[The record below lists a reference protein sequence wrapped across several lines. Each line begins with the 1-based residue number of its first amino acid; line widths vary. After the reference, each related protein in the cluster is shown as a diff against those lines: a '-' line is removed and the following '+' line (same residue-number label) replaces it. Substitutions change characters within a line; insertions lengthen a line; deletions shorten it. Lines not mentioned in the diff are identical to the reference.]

1 MAANQTNIQLQNTTQ
16 PIHVS
21 SPSQFLDQAIALETL
36 KLMEK
41 TLGGGKWT
49 WAVAG
54 TVFFILSIDG
64 VKRVIF
70 NIVDKSIT
78 YLCNMTMEDWSK
90 VGSAIV
96 TPVKLVSKG
105 ISLPFRYAYRKISP
119 EKECIVPTPPMMYPL
134 DCSEELWKMLY
145 IRPEFSFDTNV
156 VSIKHIGNGSEL
168 QQTERWSNMRI
179 STPDFHAYFEGNIDV
194 TFQVKSSTTGQPV
207 KLFANSKSSSVQDES
222 LFIYDKDIHTL
233 PAYEIRK
240 KLSNPYMDRCDP
252 VEHLLATS
260 NVYIT
265 VNQYTPL
272 ICTPSKFD
280 GIMYN
285 ALLFLRHNLFSTVD
299 KLSTYYFTVKLI
311 NHKSNGSYY
320 NVDYLYR
327 NACLLVNIMY
337 NYTTNTQEITYFY
350 IYVSI
355 LYACIGDN
363 LELYKYI
370 NSMPTLR
377 YYGGTL
383 LTVSTSGS
391 SKCETGDVHAS
402 LKQMKAI
409 VDENIFNGIP
419 SKLVH
424 EFKRWF
430 LMYIGVVR
438 PGSSITFS
446 NKKENTSSSSIHFY
460 MHSELQHPLSHF
472 TSWLSKIST
481 EESTD
486 KKDIESLKI
495 KANYIKIEK
504 STKTDKVK
512 NPEYDNWLSTAQK
525 LGLLKDQA
533 NTDPSGQPSQT
544 VIQANILD
552 KMPPEFL
559 TETSEVTNV
568 KCEHINSVY
577 KGIHTLY
584 LQTAD
589 YRKLFTSL
597 DNFKNRKAL
606 LQELGFPLKLGI
618 LLHGLP
624 GTGKSATI
632 LAIASYL
639 QKDIFFVDLRSVKTN
654 SDLKMIFDHILTMN
668 LNGGI
673 LVFEDIDCATKTVL
687 QRIGYKSEECN
698 DFDDLSSSTTSVL
711 SDNEGEFTLDYF
723 LNILQGTLT
732 RDNTIFIMTTNYVN
746 KLDSALIRD
755 GRIDVNIEMKLTNK
769 EQLTQMWKTIFK
781 RDINQQI
788 LDKFKEYAFKPASVL
803 SRCAEYLTCGDDIID
818 EEILKP
824 FLN

>member
-1 MAANQTNIQLQNTTQ
+1 MSANQTNIQLQNTTL
-16 PIHVS
+16 PT

-78 YLCNMTMEDWSK
+78 YLCNMSMEDWSN
-90 VGSAIV
+90 VGSAVV
-96 TPVKLVSKG
+96 TPIKLVG
-105 ISLPFRYAYRKISP
+105 RGVSLPFRYIHRKISP
-119 EKECIVPTPPMMYPL
+119 EKKIEHPTPPVMYPL

-145 IRPEFSFDTNV
+145 TRPEFSFDTSV
-156 VSIKHIGNGSEL
+156 VSIKHIGNGSEI
-168 QQTERWSNMRI
+168 QQVERWSNMRL
-179 STPDFHAYFEGNIDV
+179 STESFTVYFEGNLDI
-194 TFQVKSSTTGQPV
+194 TFTIKSSTSGNLV
-207 KLFANSKSSSVQDES
+207 KLFSKSKTSDVQDES
-222 LFIYDKDIHTL
+222 LFSYDEKIAKLQVENRT
-233 PAYEIRK
+233 E
-240 KLSNPYMDRCDP
+240 LSNPYGNKRPELYNLTLINGGCI
-252 VEHLLATS
+252 H
-260 NVYIT
+260 VYK
-265 VNQYTPL
+265 YTALTCVPN
-272 ICTPSKFD
+272 KFD

-285 ALLFLRHNLFSTVD
+285 AISFFRHTVYSSVE
-299 KLSTYYFTVKLI
+299 KGETYYFNVNKIKGRYDEKILDVSYLYKEAYLLI
-311 NHKSNGSYY
+311 NIMK
-320 NVDYLYR
+320 DYSL
-327 NACLLVNIMY
+327 
-337 NYTTNTQEITYFY
+337 TNCYDITYYYMY
-350 IYVSI
+350 ISI

-363 LELYKYI
+363 IELYQYI
-370 NSMPTLR
+370 NSMPSLR
-377 YYGGTL
+377 FYGGNIITL
-383 LTVSTSGS
+383 KYRLRDNGS
-391 SKCETGDVHAS
+391 ELHSA
-402 LKQMKAI
+402 LKDMKIIA
-409 VDENIFNGIP
+409 DQTIFNGIP
-419 SKLVH
+419 SALVH

-430 LMYIGVVR
+430 LMFTGV
-438 PGSSITFS
+438 ITPNNS
-446 NKKENTSSSSIHFY
+446 PKLGLQPEETKSSSSKSIFFYIH
-460 MHSELQHPLSHF
+460 SSLQQPLQHF
-472 TSWLSKIST
+472 TGWLSKIST
-481 EESTD
+481 EDSAD
-486 KKDIESLKI
+486 KKDIDSLKI

-504 STKTDKVK
+504 RKETKKVK
-512 NPEYDNWLSTAQK
+512 NPEYDNWFSVAQK
-525 LGLLKDQA
+525 LGLLKD
-533 NTDPSGQPSQT
+533 SSSEEKQPSQM
-544 VIQANILD
+544 VIQTNILD

-559 TETSEVTNV
+559 TETKEITEV
-568 KCEHINSVY
+568 KCEHINNVY

-584 LQTAD
+584 LQTSD

-654 SDLKMIFDHILTMN
+654 GDLKMIFDHILTMN

-687 QRIGYKSEECN
+687 QRDEFDEIGECN
-698 DFDDLSSSTTSVL
+698 TTSVL
-711 SDNEGEFTLDYF
+711 AENDSEFTLDYF

-769 EQLTQMWKTIFK
+769 EQISQMWKSIFK
-781 RDINQQI
+781 RDVSEGV
-788 LDKFKEYAFKPASVL
+788 LKKFKEYTFKPASIL
-803 SRCAEYLTCGDDIID
+803 SRCAEYLTCGEDIDD

-824 FLN
+824 FLL